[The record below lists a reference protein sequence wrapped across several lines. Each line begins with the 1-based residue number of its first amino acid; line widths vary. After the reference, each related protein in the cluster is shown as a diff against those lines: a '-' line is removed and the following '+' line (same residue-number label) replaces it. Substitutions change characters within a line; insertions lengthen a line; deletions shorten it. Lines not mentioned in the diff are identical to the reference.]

1 MYMENMIRTQIYL
14 DPALHNRMKKE
25 ARAASVSMA
34 EYIRQQLDATSAQEI
49 SDRELDKQYQEFED
63 VLKSLQFTGGPDDLV
78 SNFNEY
84 LVQALETPSS

>member
-14 DPALHNRMKKE
+14 DPALHNRMKQE

-34 EYIRQQLDATSAQEI
+34 EYIRTQLNSSPAHELSDAEI
-49 SDRELDKQYQEFED
+49 DAQYQEFED
-63 VLKSLQFTGGPDDLV
+63 AMKELQFSGGPTDLA

-84 LVQALETPSS
+84 LVQAIENKGR